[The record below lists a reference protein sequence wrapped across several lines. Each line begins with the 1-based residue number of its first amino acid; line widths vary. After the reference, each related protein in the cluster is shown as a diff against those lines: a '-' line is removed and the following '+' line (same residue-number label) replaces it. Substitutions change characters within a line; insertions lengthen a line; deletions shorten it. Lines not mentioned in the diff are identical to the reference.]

1 MSHPI
6 VLQALNYYDA
16 LVVRAA
22 NANSPEEAD
31 ALMRQAMTQRSE
43 AVTGMPEVRI
53 IDPRFH
59 RSMQAMLATLDQDFD
74 SSSESS
80 DGEDDEEKEDEEDEE
95 EGDNEGNE
103 EPVVP
108 VRPHVRRY
116 PEPALVEIGIAMS
129 LAPFESAGPKWTKQS
144 RRTQQYLGAWRAAV
158 NGPFTRDDM
167 FPAFTKQMVICLKA
181 EATESVSQVFNLIE
195 HVGLANK
202 LNNVLSTMSNRHGN
216 NYQTYLIWRQQQGR
230 RGGSRGFYD
239 SIRKFIIHQA
249 VSTLFGREPA
259 SSVANLKLVNSL
271 VRRAEVLHALEL
283 AFGPGVF
290 VLLLGFMEAPR
301 RPGTKE
307 QRLS

>member
-1 MSHPI
+1 MRLDGVI
-6 VLQALNYYDA
+6 AKLAFQYYDA

-103 EPVVP
+103 EPAVP

-129 LAPFESAGPKWTKQS
+129 LAPFESAGPKWTSQLVLVLRS
-144 RRTQQYLGAWRAAV
+144 RGIAPEDMEGLQHLLLDLSSRSGCCCPRRAIEENSAV
-158 NGPFTRDDM
+158 PWSMESCRQRPFYKRR
-167 FPAFTKQMVICLKA
+167 
-181 EATESVSQVFNLIE
+181 
-195 HVGLANK
+195 HVP
-202 LNNVLSTMSNRHGN
+202 RIH
-216 NYQTYLIWRQQQGR
+216 QTDGHLPQGR
-230 RGGSRGFYD
+230 SY
-239 SIRKFIIHQA
+239 RK
-249 VSTLFGREPA
+249 R
-259 SSVANLKLVNSL
+259 
-271 VRRAEVLHALEL
+271 L
-283 AFGPGVF
+283 AG
-290 VLLLGFMEAPR
+290 L
-301 RPGTKE
+301 
-307 QRLS
+307 QSD